1 MCNQP
6 EIRSIGEHGAM
17 VVPKS
22 ASAGF
27 TLVEVLIV
35 IGIFAVIS
43 MVSYTSLSQ
52 YINVSEKLEQNS
64 LQIQRLQKAF
74 TLLDRDLRYMIN
86 RPVRDEYGD
95 VEDAFLIEYVNG
107 LPGEQLRFTTVH
119 PDYALPGLGRLQR
132 VAWRIDNNELFR
144 DSWPKLDRVSESE
157 PNSLKVLENV
167 DSFEI
172 EQFSWSDDLGL
183 QQGTQFG
190 ESNFFP
196 VGVRITMAMV
206 DGKEY
211 ARLFDLANGT

>member
-1 MCNQP
+1 MRNRP
-6 EIRSIGEHGAM
+6 GTNPAGEYRAIVAPG
-17 VVPKS
+17 S
-22 ASAGF
+22 GAGF

-74 TLLDRDLRYMIN
+74 TLLERDLRYMVN

-95 VEDAFLIEYVNG
+95 AEDAFLIEYVNG

-119 PDYALPGLGRLQR
+119 PDYALPGLGQLQR

-144 DSWPKLDRVSESE
+144 DSWPKLDRASESE

-167 DSFEI
+167 DSFDI

-190 ESNFFP
+190 EINFFP
-196 VGVRITMAMV
+196 IGIRITMTMV